1 MLFDAKLAPHVAE
14 FRGDFTLHYGA
25 ERESFRVKRCDEPD
39 KIEISKIEILEYDR
53 PSCPPA
59 TPRGRSREE
68 LLQVLRDAEELA
80 VQWGLNSWGGLGRC
94 FAESL
99 AERVNA
105 SAQKKQLASELV

>member
-1 MLFDAKLAPHVAE
+1 MLFDARLAPHVAE
-14 FRGDFTLHYGA
+14 FRGDFTLHYGD
-25 ERESFRVKRCDEPD
+25 ERESFRVKRCDEPN
-39 KIEISKIEILEYDR
+39 KIEILEYDR
-53 PSCPPA
+53 PSCLPA
-59 TPRGRSREE
+59 APRGRSREE

-80 VQWGLNSWGGLGRC
+80 VQWGLNSWGGLGRR